1 LAGDFAGLAAL
12 GLGAVALA
20 LDTAWVG
27 NKVGLTLLTLTMR
40 GLTCHGPESPQ
51 VHDYDDGDGR
61 EEHNAEHRIGR
72 RSKKT
77 EEGD

>member
-1 LAGDFAGLAAL
+1 M
-12 GLGAVALA
+12 
-20 LDTAWVG
+20 W
-27 NKVGLTLLTLTMR
+27 

-51 VHDYDDGDGR
+51 VHDDDDGDGR